1 MGGSA
6 FLITIRLARPAIW
19 ACRGGIRVLKPRLSK
34 RVSDAMRIGGAS
46 SLLHTVIFR
55 NNRIFYLKTV
65 MFIIT
70 LSGTMGGLVSSS
82 QFSEGASNGVRAA
95 TCAIG
100 AASMVFITMV
110 PTPAG
115 TKPYFD
121 VVIRS
126 TGGLFAF
133 LAGMFWLLD
142 ETDGRIMPYII
153 VLISSGITTLMMSVF
168 TFLIITTARLEDA
181 YVRQR
186 KARGGER
193 PASDITTNP

>member
-6 FLITIRLARPAIW
+6 FLITIRLARAAIW
-19 ACRGGIRVLKPRLSK
+19 AYRGGIRVLKPKLSK
-34 RVSDAMRIGGAS
+34 WVSDAMQYERGFLAFAHS
-46 SLLHTVIFR
+46 HFR
-55 NNRIFYLKTV
+55 NNTIFYLKTV

-70 LSGTMGGLVSSS
+70 LSGTIGGLVSSS

-100 AASMVFITMV
+100 AASMVFINMV
-110 PTPAG
+110 PTSAG
-115 TKPYFD
+115 TRSYYD

-142 ETDGRIMPYII
+142 ETDGRIMPYLI
-153 VLISSGITTLMMSVF
+153 VLISSGITALMMAVF